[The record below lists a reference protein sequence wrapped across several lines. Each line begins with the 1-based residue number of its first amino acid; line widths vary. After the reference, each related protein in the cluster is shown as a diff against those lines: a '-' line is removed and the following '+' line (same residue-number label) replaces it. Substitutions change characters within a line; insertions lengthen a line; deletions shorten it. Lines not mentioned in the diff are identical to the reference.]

1 MEYEFDMV
9 DNLDKINQVI
19 NIFSNNDYWKS
30 VYFQNDQIVKFEA
43 RHLVLNQIN
52 FILDEMK
59 MKNLAPRC
67 LEVRTVA
74 C

>member
-30 VYFQNDQIVKFEA
+30 VYF
-43 RHLVLNQIN
+43 
-52 FILDEMK
+52 
-59 MKNLAPRC
+59 
-67 LEVRTVA
+67 
-74 C
+74 